1 MWYAQPGWKLV
12 YTIVPE
18 TNVSAV
24 IVQVNGVESIPPE
37 SANRGKSWL
46 WVQGETTTRNLDD
59 VITLAEALG
68 VAVVVLSDLTGESSP
83 TSVTTLPSLLVTV
96 LLTSNCCVLSGTQA
110 LV

>member
-1 MWYAQPGWKLV
+1 MLLSSMQAATLWNAQPGWKLV

-18 TNVSAV
+18 TDVSAV
-24 IVQVNGVESIPPE
+24 IVQVNAREGIPPE

-83 TSVTTLPSLLVTV
+83 TSSVTTTPQPPRDSITDE
-96 LLTSNCCVLSGTQA
+96 
-110 LV
+110 